1 MLAKRKT
8 LTMKQ
13 READK
18 VKAAKEKVLVQTKKQ
33 KRRRFM
39 KRPDVA
45 HRAALERVLKKVAT
59 KGGTWWHMTMRFG
72 RYAC

>member
-1 MLAKRKT
+1 MRHQAPVLAKRKT

-18 VKAAKEKVLVQTKKQ
+18 VKVASEKALVESKKQ

-45 HRAALERVLKKVAT
+45 HRSALERVLKKVAT
-59 KGGTWWHMTMRFG
+59 KGGT
-72 RYAC
+72 